1 MILESDLAAI
11 IARQREIE
19 EAKALGQI
27 RTLDFNDVLL
37 DSHALDITGVRR
49 CGKSTVMRQRMR
61 GSAEPWFYVN
71 FESPL
76 LTQFELRDTI
86 RLDSLIDKSGAKRLF
101 FDEVDQ
107 LTGWEKYVRQKLDEG
122 FQVCVSGS
130 NASLLE
136 GEIGTKLTGRHIS
149 KELFPFSFSEY
160 LAFTGK
166 NRSPDSAADYAHDGG
181 FPRYLQTHEEIVLQ
195 ELFDDIVY
203 RDVVVH
209 NKIRDVSAV
218 RELSAYLVENVGCR
232 FTASK
237 MLRPLNVASAST
249 VSQWCEWLEKAYLF
263 FFVPIFSDSAKARL
277 LNPKKVYCVD
287 TGLEYA
293 VSSRRIPNDGAR
305 FENMVYLALRRRC
318 RDISY
323 FDADGECDF
332 IERNRHAVTGA
343 IQACTRLTDEVK
355 DREIEGLVKAMEA
368 CSLDSGTIVTENQR
382 DTISIGNRRIEVV
395 PFCEWESALGDLPAS
410 AR

>member
-1 MILESDLAAI
+1 
-11 IARQREIE
+11 
-19 EAKALGQI
+19 
-27 RTLDFNDVLL
+27 
-37 DSHALDITGVRR
+37 
-49 CGKSTVMRQRMR
+49 
-61 GSAEPWFYVN
+61 
-71 FESPL
+71 
-76 LTQFELRDTI
+76 
-86 RLDSLIDKSGAKRLF
+86 
-101 FDEVDQ
+101 
-107 LTGWEKYVRQKLDEG
+107 
-122 FQVCVSGS
+122 
-130 NASLLE
+130 
-136 GEIGTKLTGRHIS
+136 
-149 KELFPFSFSEY
+149 
-160 LAFTGK
+160 
-166 NRSPDSAADYAHDGG
+166 
-181 FPRYLQTHEEIVLQ
+181 
-195 ELFDDIVY
+195 
-203 RDVVVH
+203 
-209 NKIRDVSAV
+209 
-218 RELSAYLVENVGCR
+218 
-232 FTASK
+232 

-332 IERNRHAVTGA
+332 IERNRHAATGA

-395 PFCEWESALGDLPAS
+395 PFCEWESALGELPAS

>member
-1 MILESDLAAI
+1 MILEAELAAI

-19 EAKALGQI
+19 VGKSIGQI
-27 RTLDFNDVLL
+27 RPLDFNDILL

-61 GSAEPWFYVN
+61 GSDVPWFYVN

-76 LTQFELRDTI
+76 LTQFEMRDTI
-86 RLDSLIDKSGAKRLF
+86 RLDSLINKSGARRLF

-107 LTGWEKYVRQKLDEG
+107 FTGWEKYVRQKLDEG
-122 FQVCVSGS
+122 FHVCVSGS

-136 GEIGTKLTGRHIS
+136 GEVGTKLTGRHIS
-149 KELFPFSFSEY
+149 KELFPFSYREY
-160 LAFTGK
+160 LSFTGQ
-166 NRSPDSAADYAHDGG
+166 SPSPASTAAYVRDGG
-181 FPRYLQTHEEIVLQ
+181 FPRYLQTREEIVLQ

-209 NKIRDVSAV
+209 NKIRDVAAV
-218 RELSAYLVENVGCR
+218 RELSAYLVENISCR

-237 MLRPLNVASAST
+237 LLKPLNVASAST
-249 VSQWCEWLEKAYLF
+249 VTQWCEWLEKAYLF
-263 FFVPIFSDSAKARL
+263 FFVPIFSDSEKSRL

-287 TGLEYA
+287 TGLEYN

-305 FENMVYLALRRRC
+305 FENLVYLALRRRH

-332 IERNRHAVTGA
+332 IVRSRHAVSA
-343 IQACTRLTDEVK
+343 AVQACTRLTDESK
-355 DREIEGLVKAMEA
+355 DREVGGLVRAMEA
-368 CSLDSGTIVTENQR
+368 CSLSRGTIVTEDQH
-382 DTISIGNRRIEVV
+382 DTISFGDRRIDIV
-395 PFCEWESALGDLPAS
+395 PFCEWEP
-410 AR
+410 